1 MSTRHAFAPIGL
13 GVFAAGAAFA
23 QSASLPPAPHGPLP
37 RAFAGYAQPAIGP
50 AACKVIGVAE
60 TRCEV
65 PAMTAGRYRI
75 EAAGTS
81 SAPGVG
87 ANQVLEIDVGGVQ
100 CGVGRDSAPWTTGSR
115 TFRLDCE
122 VTLLSDAPVPVKVT
136 YADSQ
141 ATKDPKGPTVTF
153 TALSWNG
160 VLDSQAFAPRQ

>member
-1 MSTRHAFAPIGL
+1 MSTGRAFAAFGL
-13 GVFAAGAAFA
+13 GAFVAGASVA
-23 QSASLPPAPHGPLP
+23 QSGPLP
-37 RAFAGYAQPAIGP
+37 HAFAGYAQPAIGP
-50 AACKVIGVAE
+50 AACKVVGVAE
-60 TRCEV
+60 TECV
-65 PAMTAGRYRI
+65 IPAMTAGRYRI

-81 SAPGVG
+81 SAPSVG

-100 CGVGRDSAPWTTGSR
+100 CGVGRDNAPWATGSR

-141 ATKDPKGPTVTF
+141 ATKDPRGPSVTF
-153 TALSWNG
+153 TPLPWNG